1 MKYLSEARRG
11 LDIYLYNNEKQT
23 LLLLMPLADE
33 LEKTGFIARL
43 NSWSK
48 GRTGKNLTDLGIVI
62 EQQIALP
69 INNDDLKRLVAFH
82 D

>member
-1 MKYLSEARRG
+1 
-11 LDIYLYNNEKQT
+11 
-23 LLLLMPLADE
+23 MPLADK